1 MPRGG
6 PTLGKIARVI
16 SAMLRDIL
24 CSLCNVLIPLPNHK
38 GLMAP

>member
-6 PTLGKIARVI
+6 LNLGEIARVI
-16 SAMLRDIL
+16 SVVLHDVLR
-24 CSLCNVLIPLPNHK
+24 SLCNVLIPLLNHK